1 MAETRGTRGMDKS
14 GPTGQVDSW
23 TMPLTVT
30 PKGAMYSV
38 PFVLGLDA
46 YSYKVGKHMASRVE
60 TRVKMSV
67 RETSST
73 SAAKRPASAT
83 PARLVQAGV
92 NGSTTFLWNSD
103 GAHSSDSGA
112 SQVRKKRQKRTDDLL
127 HELVMTCGD
136 PIDVVSHWFEIF
148 AFYCDPPEAI
158 ALPRLPERREA
169 KDIFID
175 KIDMPAVQ
183 SLSCPTSRQSTKRPA
198 RRGRT
203 RSFSAPRLRKTEM
216 VRVQS
221 PSLDNEKKLDLM
233 RSDLYKTRSVL
244 KEAGLAGKG
253 AGHLDLGHR
262 LKAQSLN
269 AESFASWMESF
280 SFILN
285 LQRPKADMAVPLGP
299 KGKSNQ
305 GHQGHGGHG
314 GHGGRGGRGGH
325 GQRSH
330 SPPRRRSVAPRRA
343 SDVENVT
350 KRLLARLDQRVVL
363 GSWELITGE
372 EAKEASSSATS
383 SDEELERRQ
392 KIAQSL
398 SQTDAR
404 QIMLRSSSLA
414 MLNSGMIKNKSKGAD
429 RAKPGYDDVVKTR
442 ARILS
447 GISPAQMT
455 VKNLTSFLALFGMQ
469 RKEAV
474 ERAAKYFLFAVP
486 CSSHTRTTNQS
497 LQLDDDE
504 NQEDGAWL
512 QEKLPFEVFYRLM
525 RALQGPKRSAK
536 SGDFSS
542 EIGKSYLA
550 SELLSRLLFCA
561 LVGHEGVHHSS
572 GAAARFHDDAS
583 AQPVSVANLAHSLRL
598 LLSHELLQSE
608 SSLEAQVQAL
618 AEFLCLV
625 LQRSEACWKNAT
637 VEESG
642 VSYNGFLTFMKWHP
656 DAYVHLLFLLLPL
669 SLMGPKFAS
678 EEMYLI
684 RKGLSHRAGELR
696 AKAATLTRQR
706 QKRRLLDMCASLVQP
721 WLEANNPKVKA

>member
-1 MAETRGTRGMDKS
+1 MDKS

-392 KIAQSL
+392 KIAQSFL
-398 SQTDAR
+398 APMSPQFYVTCPQSPRLCELPMACTLRREPCGDPSVIQKLDAIHESP
-404 QIMLRSSSLA
+404 QAFCVVSPQ
-414 MLNSGMIKNKSKGAD
+414 NVSKPSPDSECG
-429 RAKPGYDDVVKTR
+429 GTV
-442 ARILS
+442 
-447 GISPAQMT
+447 ISTTSFRLPAQSQH
-455 VKNLTSFLALFGMQ
+455 VHEDLLA
-469 RKEAV
+469 A
-474 ERAAKYFLFAVP
+474 
-486 CSSHTRTTNQS
+486 SH
-497 LQLDDDE
+497 
-504 NQEDGAWL
+504 
-512 QEKLPFEVFYRLM
+512 
-525 RALQGPKRSAK
+525 
-536 SGDFSS
+536 
-542 EIGKSYLA
+542 
-550 SELLSRLLFCA
+550 
-561 LVGHEGVHHSS
+561 
-572 GAAARFHDDAS
+572 
-583 AQPVSVANLAHSLRL
+583 VA
-598 LLSHELLQSE
+598 
-608 SSLEAQVQAL
+608 
-618 AEFLCLV
+618 
-625 LQRSEACWKNAT
+625 
-637 VEESG
+637 
-642 VSYNGFLTFMKWHP
+642 
-656 DAYVHLLFLLLPL
+656 
-669 SLMGPKFAS
+669 
-678 EEMYLI
+678 
-684 RKGLSHRAGELR
+684 
-696 AKAATLTRQR
+696 
-706 QKRRLLDMCASLVQP
+706 
-721 WLEANNPKVKA
+721 